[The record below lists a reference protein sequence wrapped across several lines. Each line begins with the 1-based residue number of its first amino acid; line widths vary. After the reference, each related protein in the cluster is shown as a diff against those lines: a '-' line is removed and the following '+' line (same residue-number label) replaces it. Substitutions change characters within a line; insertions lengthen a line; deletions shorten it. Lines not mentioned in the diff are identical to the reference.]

1 VAGISSSQTPLH
13 GRTQPDVAPRD
24 RAVRRVLWVE
34 AGVNSVVI
42 LAKTTVGVTTGATV
56 VLGDAIHS
64 LADLANNGI
73 ALLASRI
80 AATPPDPEHPYGH
93 RKFETLAVFVL
104 AALLAVLAVEIS
116 LHALTRDPV
125 PVIRHS
131 WGLALLVCVMGINA
145 GLSLWQSRWA
155 ARLDSDLLRADAR
168 HTASDVLTTLTAI
181 VGWQLAAA
189 GHTWIDRIF
198 TLGIAGLILYLAFDL
213 FRRAVP
219 VLVDESAADPG
230 ELADLVESVPGVVAA
245 RRIRSQHG
253 AGVPRVDAVV
263 SVDPDLPTHRSHAI
277 ADAIER
283 VLYQEFGVGDVTVHV
298 EPHAASSEPERS
310 DGPGEQK

>member
-1 VAGISSSQTPLH
+1 VAGFSSSRTPLR
-13 GRTQPDVAPRD
+13 GLVQPDGEPRD

-34 AGVNSVVI
+34 AGFNSIVM
-42 LAKTTVGVTTGATV
+42 LAKTAVGVTTGATV

-104 AALLAVLAVEIS
+104 ASLLAVLAVEIA
-116 LHALTRDPV
+116 LHSLTRDPI
-125 PVIRHS
+125 PVVRHT
-131 WGLALLVCVMGINA
+131 WGLALLAGVMGVNA
-145 GLSLWQSRWA
+145 ALSLWQSRWA
-155 ARLDSDLLRADAR
+155 TRLDSDLLRADAR

-189 GHTWIDRIF
+189 GHNWIDRIF

-219 VLVDESAADPG
+219 VLVDESAADPAA
-230 ELADLVESVPGVVAA
+230 LADVVESVPGVVAA

-283 VLYQEFGVGDVTVHV
+283 VLYEEFGVGDVTVHI
-298 EPHAASSEPERS
+298 EPHATTGELDRS
-310 DGPGEQK
+310 DAPGEPK

>member
-1 VAGISSSQTPLH
+1 VPLS
-13 GRTQPDVAPRD
+13 GETQPDAASRD

-34 AGVNSVVI
+34 AGVNSVVM
-42 LAKTTVGVTTGATV
+42 LAKTTVGVTTGAAV

-80 AATPPDPEHPYGH
+80 ASTPPDPEHPYGH

-116 LHALTRDPV
+116 LHALTRDPI
-125 PVIRHS
+125 PVIRHT
-131 WGLALLVCVMGINA
+131 WGLATLVCVMGVNA
-145 GLSLWQSRWA
+145 GLSFWQGRWA

-189 GHTWIDRIF
+189 GHMWIDRIF
-198 TLGIAGLILYLAFDL
+198 TLAIAGLILYLAFDL

-219 VLVDESAADPG
+219 VLVDESAADPAA
-230 ELADLVESVPGVVAA
+230 LAVAVESVPGVVAA

-263 SVDPDLPTHRSHAI
+263 SVDAHLSTHRSHAI

-283 VLYQEFGVGDVTVHV
+283 VLYEEFGVGDVTVHV
-298 EPHAASSEPERS
+298 EPHAAPGEPERS
-310 DGPGEQK
+310 DGPGEPK